1 MSELA
6 TDTPVS
12 SDRNSELEQRL
23 ETHRRELAGYCYR
36 MLGSTFETDDAV
48 QDTMLRAWRALD
60 RFDGRSS
67 LRTWLYR
74 IATNVCLDML
84 NGRNR
89 RALPMDLGPSSPP
102 VQASLGQPHPE
113 AVWIQPIAG
122 RRRARRRRRPGGRG
136 GRPGDRSGWPSSPRC
151 SICRRGN
158 ARC

>member
-1 MSELA
+1 VPVSELA
-6 TDTPVS
+6 TDGPVS
-12 SDRNSELEQRL
+12 SARTSELEQQL

-89 RALPMDLGPSSPP
+89 RPLRMDLGPASPP
-102 VQASLGQPHPE
+102 VMASLGQPRSE
-113 AVWIQPIAG
+113 ALWIQPI
-122 RRRARRRRRPGGRG
+122 PDSNVL
-136 GRPGDRSGWPSSPRC
+136 PSNGDP
-151 SICRRGN
+151 
-158 ARC
+158 AEL